1 MPAVWAGL
9 PERGREGQKF
19 VVADRPVRLTPRR
32 VCQDSPEDV
41 AAARKERTAANLR
54 DDSTDLGLGSLDLAE
69 GIDET

>member
-1 MPAVWAGL
+1 M
-9 PERGREGQKF
+9 
-19 VVADRPVRLTPRR
+19 VADRPVRLTPRR